1 MKKLKFF
8 ELDLSPQIKKAIAEM
23 GFEEA
28 TPIQSLVIP
37 LILDGEDV
45 TGQAQ
50 TGTGK
55 TAAFGIPI
63 LEMIDTDNKKLQA
76 VIICPTRELAIQVAE
91 EFRRLSKYMKKI
103 RVLPIYGG
111 QPIERQFKALQ
122 KGVQIIIGTPGRVMD
137 HMRRG
142 TLQMSNV
149 STIVLDEADEMLD
162 MGFREDI
169 EYILEYMPRK
179 RQTLLFSATMP
190 PSILNLTKNFQKTP
204 KFIKVVHQEM
214 TVPEIEQIY
223 FEVKEKMK
231 LELLSRLIDIYN
243 PKLSLVFCNTKRRV
257 DTLVTHLQVRGYLAD
272 GLHGDMTQNQ
282 RDRVMGK
289 FRKGQIEILIATDV
303 AARGIDVDDI
313 EAVFN
318 YDVPNDDEYYVHR
331 IGRTA
336 RAGRTGQ
343 AFTFVSGREIYQLR
357 DIQKFTKTK
366 IEQHKIPSL
375 ADVEEIKTDMFLEAL
390 KSVINNEDLDKY
402 IHIVE
407 RLMEED
413 YTSVETAAALLKIV
427 MNKENNAETSN
438 FEFKD
443 TGAGHG
449 MVRFFINAGRKQN
462 IKAKDIIK
470 AVDENTGLSSHVVGK
485 IDVFDRFSFIEVPV
499 DSAQNFL
506 SLMNKR
512 MIKGKRVNV
521 EPANKKNN

>member
-8 ELDLSPQIKKAIAEM
+8 ELDLSEEIKKAIADM

-28 TPIQSLVIP
+28 TPIQSLAIP
-37 LILDGEDV
+37 HVLDGKDV

-63 LEMIDTDNKKLQA
+63 LEMVDPENKKLQA
-76 VIICPTRELAIQVAE
+76 VILCPTRELAIQVAE
-91 EFRRLSKYMKKI
+91 ELRKLSKYMKKI
-103 RVLPIYGG
+103 SVLPIYGG
-111 QPIERQFKALQ
+111 QPIERQIKALK

-142 TLQMSNV
+142 TLKMDNV

-169 EYILEYMPRK
+169 EFVLEDMPED
-179 RQTLLFSATMP
+179 RQTLLFSATMSKP
-190 PSILNLTKNFQKTP
+190 ILSLTKRFQKNP
-204 KFIKVVHQEM
+204 EFLKVVHQEM
-214 TVPEIEQIY
+214 TVPEIQQIY

-231 LELLSRLIDIYN
+231 LELLSRLVDIYN

-272 GLHGDMTQNQ
+272 GLHGDMTQKQ

-289 FRKGQIEILIATDV
+289 FRKGQIEILVATDV
-303 AARGIDVDDI
+303 AARGIDVDDV

-331 IGRTA
+331 IGRTG

-366 IEQHKIPSL
+366 IEQHRIPSI
-375 ADVEEIKTDMFLEAL
+375 ADVEEIRTDIFLEKL
-390 KSVINNEDLDKY
+390 KSVINNVDLSKY
-402 IHIVE
+402 IHLIE

-427 MNKENNAETSN
+427 MNKESTAEPSDT
-438 FEFKD
+438 EFGD
-443 TGAGHG
+443 TGASQG
-449 MVRFFINAGRKQN
+449 MVRFFMNVGRKQR
-462 IKAKDIIK
+462 IKAKEIVK
-470 AVDENTGLSSHVVGK
+470 AVDENTGLSSQVIGK
-485 IDVFDRFSFIEVPV
+485 IDVFDKFSFIEVPEE
-499 DSAQNFL
+499 SAKTFL
-506 SLMNKR
+506 SLMDKSR
-512 MIKGKRVNV
+512 IKGKRVNV
-521 EPANKKNN
+521 EPAQAKNN

>member
-1 MKKLKFF
+1 MQKLKFKDLNISSSI
-8 ELDLSPQIKKAIAEM
+8 EKAVLDM

-28 TPIQSLVIP
+28 TPIQSLAIP
-37 LILDGEDV
+37 CILDGKDV
-45 TGQAQ
+45 IGQAQ

-63 LEMIDTDNKKLQA
+63 LEVINPNNKNLQS
-76 VIICPTRELAIQVAE
+76 IILCPTRELAIQVAE
-91 EFRRLSKYMKKI
+91 ELRKLSKYLKKI
-103 RVLPIYGG
+103 NILPIYGG
-111 QPIERQFKALQ
+111 QSIERQIKALK
-122 KGVQIIIGTPGRVMD
+122 KGVQIVIATPGRLMD

-142 TLQMSNV
+142 NIQMDNV
-149 STIVLDEADEMLD
+149 NIVVLDEADEMLD

-169 EYILEYMPRK
+169 EYILEYMPEK
-179 RQTLLFSATMP
+179 RQTLLFSATIP
-190 PSILNLTKNFQKTP
+190 KAILNLTKRFQKDP
-204 KFIKVVHQEM
+204 KIVKVVHQEM

-257 DTLVTHLQVRGYLAD
+257 DTLVTHLQVRGYLSE

-282 RDRVMGK
+282 RDRVMNK
-289 FRKGQIEILIATDV
+289 FRKGQIEILVASDV

-336 RAGRTGQ
+336 RAGRKGR
-343 AFTFVSGREIYQLR
+343 AFTFVSGREIYQLK

-366 IEQHKIPSL
+366 IEQHKIPSV
-375 ADVEEIKTDMFLEAL
+375 ADVEEIRTDIFLEKL
-390 KSVINNEDLDKY
+390 KYSINNDNLSKY
-402 IHIVE
+402 THIVE

-413 YTSVETAAALLKIV
+413 YTSVETAAALLKLV
-427 MNKENNAETSN
+427 MKKEKSNESTSN
-438 FEFKD
+438 IGTKD
-443 TGAGHG
+443 TGASSG
-449 MVRFFINAGRKQN
+449 MVRFFINVGRKQK

-470 AVDENTGLSSHVVGK
+470 AVDENTGLSSQVIGK
-485 IDVFDRFSFIEVPV
+485 IDIFDNFSFIEVPKE
-499 DSAQNFL
+499 SGQSFI
-506 SLMNKR
+506 SLMDKR
-512 MIKGKRVNV
+512 KIKGKKVNV
-521 EPANKKNN
+521 ELANPKE

>member
-1 MKKLKFF
+1 MEKLNFF
-8 ELDLSPQIKKAIAEM
+8 DLDLSNEIKKAITDM

-28 TPIQSLVIP
+28 TPIQSLAIP
-37 LILDGEDV
+37 YILEGKDV

-63 LEMIDTDNKKLQA
+63 LEIINPNNKNLQS
-76 VIICPTRELAIQVAE
+76 IILCPTRELAIQVAE
-91 EFRRLSKYMKKI
+91 ELRKLSKYMEKI
-103 RVLPIYGG
+103 NILPIYGG
-111 QPIERQFKALQ
+111 QPIERQIKALK
-122 KGVQIIIGTPGRVMD
+122 KGVHIVIATPGRLMD

-142 TLQMSNV
+142 NIQMNNV
-149 STIVLDEADEMLD
+149 SIIVLDEADEMLD

-169 EYILEYMPRK
+169 EYILEDMPDK

-190 PSILNLTKNFQKTP
+190 KAILNLTKRFQKDP
-204 KFIKVVHQEM
+204 KFVKVVHQEM

-257 DTLVTHLQVRGYLAD
+257 DTLVTHLQVRGYPSE

-282 RDRVMGK
+282 RDRVMNK
-289 FRKGQIEILIATDV
+289 FRKGQIEILVASDV
-303 AARGIDVDDI
+303 AARGIDVDNI

-336 RAGRTGQ
+336 RAGRTGR
-343 AFTFVSGREIYQLR
+343 AFTFVSGREIYQLK

-366 IEQHKIPSL
+366 IEQHKIPSI
-375 ADVEEIKTDMFLEAL
+375 ADVEEIKTDIFLEKL
-390 KSVINNEDLDKY
+390 KYSINNDNLDRY
-402 IHIVE
+402 THIVE

-413 YTSVETAAALLKIV
+413 YTSVETAAALLKLV
-427 MNKENNAETSN
+427 MKNEKSVEPSN
-438 FEFKD
+438 IEFKD
-443 TGAGHG
+443 TGAING
-449 MVRFFINAGRKQN
+449 MVRFFINVGRKQK

-470 AVDENTGLSSHVVGK
+470 AVVENTGLSSHVIGK
-485 IDVFDRFSFIEVPV
+485 IDVFDNFSFIEVPQE
-499 DSAQNFL
+499 SAKSFI
-506 SLMNKR
+506 SLMDKR
-512 MIKGKRVNV
+512 KIKGKKVNV
-521 EPANKKNN
+521 ELANPKQ